1 MKNVRLMLV
10 LLLLAGMTSG
20 AWADGNPRKVASRPR
35 ASMVAQ
41 APSAEAPSTEAP
53 SKDAPNA
60 GSPTKETPGAETP
73 NAGAPSKEA
82 PGAEAPNDGEGKQ
95 GEHKGVRHA
104 RSERGEMTADR
115 PELGVSSRTVGLGR
129 VQLEMETEYEQE
141 TRDGETITRVV
152 APNALLRFGVTEDL
166 ELRVA
171 SNLLVFEG
179 SQSGLANA
187 TLGVKWNFLEGE
199 PSLGMLAQATLPVGN
214 PALRVEDTQYQ
225 LALLGDFPLAKNLE
239 ARVNAGASSAGSVG
253 SGQRIDPIGSVALFT
268 KVGKSVELHAEYG
281 YLGASRFRGG
291 TGQVFDAGLAL
302 IVDEDTQIDLAGFKG
317 LAGETYDWKVVL
329 GFGHRF

>member
-1 MKNVRLMLV
+1 MKNIGV
-10 LLLLAGMTSG
+10 LLVMLLLVGMAGSVRADARQGKG
-20 AWADGNPRKVASRPR
+20 ASPVGARVADSASPVAPSEGVPAPPSPAAEPPSTPRK
-35 ASMVAQ
+35 
-41 APSAEAPSTEAP
+41 EA
-53 SKDAPNA
+53 
-60 GSPTKETPGAETP
+60 P
-73 NAGAPSKEA
+73 NAGAPGKAA
-82 PGAEAPNDGEGKQ
+82 PATENAGHGKNKAI
-95 GEHKGVRHA
+95 EPKGVRHA
-104 RSERGEMTADR
+104 RSQRGEMTADR
-115 PELGVSSRTVGLGR
+115 PELGVSSRTVGRGR

-141 TRDGETITRVV
+141 TREDETITRVV
-152 APNALLRFGVTEDL
+152 APSALLRFGVTEDL

-179 SQSGLANA
+179 AESGLANA
-187 TLGVKWNFLEGE
+187 TLGLKWNFLEGE
-199 PSLGMLAQATLPVGN
+199 PSLGMLAQVTLPAGN

-225 LALLGDFPLAKNLE
+225 VALLADFPLAKNLE

-253 SGQRIDPIGSVALFT
+253 SGQRVDPTASLALFT

-317 LAGETYDWKVVL
+317 LAGETYDWKLVL